1 MNLIKL
7 SLFSFAI
14 LSTLSKNSIVID
26 TNMHMPMMG
35 QLHHQLRN
43 QVSDMQSKMDGNFHN
58 MNVPMQSHMNH
69 MHDHMDHMTHNMD
82 HMANH
87 MNQMNTHFQDVK
99 INDMRNQVN
108 NVHSELMK
116 GVQYNDGK
124 IHIDFDHQNIFK
136 SKHSVKSQV
145 LEEKSES
152 GFRVASFIVAAVTVS
167 MMM

>member
-14 LSTLSKNSIVID
+14 LSTLSKHSIVID

-43 QVSDMQSKMDGNFHN
+43 QVSDMQSQMDGHFQN
-58 MNVPMQSHMNH
+58 MNLPMETHMNH
-69 MHDHMDHMTHNMD
+69 MTNQMNHMN
-82 HMANH
+82 NH
-87 MNQMNTHFQDVK
+87 MNQMNNHFQDIK
-99 INDMRNQVN
+99 IGDMRNQVN

-136 SKHSVKSQV
+136 PMHSVKSQV
-145 LEEKSES
+145 LKEESES

-167 MMM
+167 LMM